1 MIAGV
6 VVAVATEAVN
16 KGLKPP
22 AETEV
27 TVPLPVPDAFS
38 ATSIVSQLE
47 STSVVD
53 SGLL

>member
-1 MIAGV
+1 MAGV
-6 VVAVATEAVN
+6 VVPVATAVVN

-38 ATSIVSQLE
+38 AASIVPQLE